1 MKILK
6 IFLLLCTVLIIL
18 FIAKCNYALNQDL
31 NRQSL
36 PTPMPKVNAQGKYDL
51 TVTLGEPYEDVY
63 RHNPHMFEV
72 SETGFGPSFMRPVLS
87 FKEIPK
93 IKTVLLGTNGL
104 PVFEWENF
112 ADIRLVNDS
121 NIPELGIHNFLGDFK
136 PITEKLDDQQRYQLY
151 AKIRSVLITYG
162 WQAFTEPEYPRLFGQ
177 ASWEIGKDKLND
189 GFYIDSYE
197 KWQKYCSNS
206 SIFVVFKKGNL
217 IAEVSVSDILS
228 SIEIETAES
237 VFFFAY
243 DENTRVEHWKEYLQ
257 RDIPKWAKQRAEEEA
272 ILKAKGVD
280 IDERYTDYFPY
291 FIK

>member
-1 MKILK
+1 M
-6 IFLLLCTVLIIL
+6 VLILL
-18 FIAKCNYALNQDL
+18 FIAKCNYALQQDL

-63 RHNPHMFEV
+63 RRNPHMFEV
-72 SETGFGPSFMRPVLS
+72 SESGFGPGFMRPVLS

-121 NIPELGIHNFLGDFK
+121 NIPELGINNFLGRLTSSRD
-136 PITEKLDDQQRYQLY
+136 KLDDQQRYQLY
-151 AKIRSVLITYG
+151 TKIRSVLLTYG
-162 WQAFTEPEYPRLFGQ
+162 WQAYTEPESPRIFGQ
-177 ASWEIGKDKLND
+177 DSWEVAKDWLND
-189 GFYIDSYE
+189 GVYIDSYE
-197 KWQKYCSNS
+197 KWQKYVGEDG
-206 SIFVVFKKGNL
+206 IFVMFKKDNL
-217 IAEVSVSDILS
+217 IAKISVGAYPR
-228 SIEIETAES
+228 IEIESAES
-237 VFFFAY
+237 VFFFKY

-280 IDERYTDYFPY
+280 IDERYTDYIPE